1 MQAFLVDKIQ
11 ELAFETVKSND
22 SLWKSG
28 ILDSI
33 TIVEFAVEIE
43 QKYGI
48 EIPFDEIIEDNFET
62 LEKLMAYITRKLDSK

>member
-11 ELAFETVKSND
+11 ELAFESVKSND

-62 LEKLMAYITRKLDSK
+62 LEKLMAYITRRLDSK

>member
-1 MQAFLVDKIQ
+1 MQTFLVDKIQ

>member
-1 MQAFLVDKIQ
+1 MQAFLVDKIK